1 MQIEW
6 LGHACFLLTGTDG
19 TKVLTDPFDEKVGY
33 PLPKVEVDVVT
44 VSHQHFDHNATH
56 LLPGQPVVVEGT
68 GRHTAAG
75 IAIRGVATFHDPD
88 RGAKRGTNTVFV
100 ISLDGLNVCHLGDLG
115 HSLSAEQ
122 AAEIGVVDV
131 LCVPVGGFYT
141 IDARVARETVDQLK
155 PAVVLPM
162 HYKFSSKM
170 EMPIVP
176 VEDFL
181 QYYPRAER
189 QKALVLDKAS
199 PAGEPRVVILD
210 LRS

>member
-6 LGHACFLLTGTDG
+6 LGHACFLLTGTG
-19 TKVLTDPFDEKVGY
+19 GVKVLTDPFDEKVGY

-44 VSHQHFDHNATH
+44 VSHHHFDHNATH

-75 IAIRGVATFHDPD
+75 IEIRGVGVFHDPD
-88 RGAKRGTNTVFV
+88 RGAKRGTNTIFV
-100 ISLDGLNVCHLGDLG
+100 ISLDGLNFCHLGDLG
-115 HSLSAEQ
+115 HTLSPEQ
-122 AAEIGVVDV
+122 VAEIGTVDV

-141 IDARVARETVDQLK
+141 IDAKLARATVEQLK

-170 EMPIVP
+170 DMPIAP

-181 QYYPRAER
+181 QYYPLAER
-189 QKALVLDKAS
+189 QKALVLDRGS
-199 PAGEPRVVILD
+199 LPGEPRVVVFE

>member
-6 LGHACFLLTGTDG
+6 MGHACFLVTGSSG
-19 TKVLTDPFDEKVGY
+19 VKVLTDPFDEKVGY

-44 VSHQHFDHNATH
+44 VSHQHFDHNATQ
-56 LLPGQPVVVEGT
+56 LLPGKPAVVEEP

-75 IAIRGVATFHDPD
+75 IEIRGVASFHDPD
-88 RGAKRGTNTVFV
+88 RGAKRGTNTIFV
-100 ISLDGLNVCHLGDLG
+100 ISLDGLQICHLGDLG
-115 HSLSAEQ
+115 HKLSAEQ
-122 AAEIGVVDV
+122 VAEIGAVDI

-141 IDARVARETVDQLK
+141 IDARLARETVDQLK

-162 HYKFSSKM
+162 HYKFSSSV
-170 EMPIVP
+170 ELPIAP

-181 QYYPRAER
+181 QYYPGAEK
-189 QKALVLDKAS
+189 QKALVVDKAS
-199 PAGEPRVVILD
+199 LPKEPRVVVLD